1 MAQER
6 NPYKRAWYW
15 RRVKVIEPHRLR
27 FIDEAGVNLALT
39 RLYGRAPKGERVVER
54 VPRNYGAQT
63 SIVSDLSLGGVA
75 AIMTVEGAV
84 DTLVFDTYVEKLLR
98 PTVRAGDVLVLDN
111 LAAHRASR
119 IERVAEACGAAVIW
133 LSPYSP
139 DFSPIEMMWSKIKAA
154 MRAAKARTREQLE
167 EALVAALELVT
178 RADCLG
184 WFRHCGY
191 QVSPDCK

>member
-1 MAQER
+1 M
-6 NPYKRAWYW
+6 
-15 RRVKVIEPHRLR
+15 R

-63 SIVSDLSLGGVA
+63 SILSDLSLAGVE

-84 DTLVFDTYVEKLLR
+84 DTLVFDTYVERLLR

-111 LAAHRASR
+111 LAAHRASC
-119 IERVAEACGAAVIW
+119 IERVAAECDATVIW

-139 DFSPIEMMWSKIKAA
+139 DFSPIEMMWSKIKTA

-178 RADCLG
+178 QTDCSV
-184 WFRHCGY
+184 WFKHCGY
-191 QVSPDCK
+191 PASSNCK

>member
-1 MAQER
+1 M
-6 NPYKRAWYW
+6 N
-15 RRVKVIEPHRLR
+15 
-27 FIDEAGVNLALT
+27 
-39 RLYGRAPKGERVVER
+39 
-54 VPRNYGAQT
+54 
-63 SIVSDLSLGGVA
+63 
-75 AIMTVEGAV
+75 V

-98 PTVRAGDVLVLDN
+98 PTIKAGDVLVLDN
-111 LAAHRASR
+111 LAAHRASC
-119 IERVAEACGAAVIW
+119 IEGVAGECGAAVIW

-154 MRAAKARTREQLE
+154 MRAAKARSREQLE

-191 QVSPDCK
+191 QVSLDCK